1 MNFEGIQPEPEF
13 DEEFIV
19 EYSRREIEQ
28 AFSNARAGIFP
39 NARDLAA
46 LAAQYK
52 ENAKRRRQ
60 AEIGDFS
67 EPRTHMHIRHDRR
80 WKIYIAR
87 RPIARNSLIV
97 SGTRAQLSELGS

>member
-52 ENAKRRRQ
+52 GNAKRRRQ
-60 AEIGDFS
+60 AEIGDLS
-67 EPRTHMHIRHDRR
+67 EPGHTCTFGMTGAGKSILLVDRLPE
-80 WKIYIAR
+80 IH
-87 RPIARNSLIV
+87 
-97 SGTRAQLSELGS
+97 